1 MAIVVILDPGAAAVH
16 KVLSHLQLTLVFA
29 PTVAQFWSIL
39 EQLQPDV
46 AICDI
51 SSGDVSGRAIAEKC
65 RTVSP
70 ATSVL
75 FTGPPICRLQTVRL
89 IEQGLVVG
97 FLSKPWQVGPVIDVM
112 KGVLPNAAL
121 HEREAMGRALKKTER
136 REVAV
141 SAGGRRKE
149 EAGGEAGRYR
159 LDELIGEGGSGRV
172 YRAHDLLLDMPVA
185 VKLLHEFLYTD
196 PQALAELLAEARVSM
211 SLSHPHIVRLYNLE
225 KRGGHYFLVIEYIDG
240 PSLSKI
246 LQIKP
251 KQDFSV
257 ISGILSAVAAALD
270 HAHEAGVVHSDLTPA
285 NVIFT
290 SDGIPKLIDFGIAA
304 LVNQHATPGEFIA
317 GTPSYMSPEQLR
329 GEAIGP
335 ASDIFSLGVLAYQ
348 ILSGYLPQSSD
359 ATLEDLAFRGRPRLV
374 GINEKQESV
383 IGRALAFDPARRWPG
398 ATEFV
403 EALLDCF
410 N

>member
-1 MAIVVILDPGAAAVH
+1 
-16 KVLSHLQLTLVFA
+16 
-29 PTVAQFWSIL
+29 
-39 EQLQPDV
+39 
-46 AICDI
+46 
-51 SSGDVSGRAIAEKC
+51 
-65 RTVSP
+65 
-70 ATSVL
+70 
-75 FTGPPICRLQTVRL
+75 
-89 IEQGLVVG
+89 
-97 FLSKPWQVGPVIDVM
+97 
-112 KGVLPNAAL
+112 
-121 HEREAMGRALKKTER
+121 
-136 REVAV
+136 
-141 SAGGRRKE
+141 
-149 EAGGEAGRYR
+149 
-159 LDELIGEGGSGRV
+159 
-172 YRAHDLLLDMPVA
+172 MPVA